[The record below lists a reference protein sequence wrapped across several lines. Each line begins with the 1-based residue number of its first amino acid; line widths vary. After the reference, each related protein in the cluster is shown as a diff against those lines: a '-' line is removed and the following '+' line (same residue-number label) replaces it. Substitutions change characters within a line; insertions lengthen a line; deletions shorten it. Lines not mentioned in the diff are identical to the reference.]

1 MTYEE
6 QVQLWVDG
14 NSVHDGQC
22 CPDFSCC
29 RPELL
34 APKEER
40 ELFQQ
45 LHLTGEST
53 MGMLGMFLGRSLED
67 KNIYIAGVID
77 DKLKTEE
84 KPNER
89 RTKTGQ

>member
-1 MTYEE
+1 MTYEK
-6 QVQLWVDG
+6 QVQLWVEGD
-14 NSVHDGQC
+14 SVHDGQC

-45 LHLTGEST
+45 LHLAGKST
-53 MGMLGMFLGRSLED
+53 FGMLGMFLGRAFE
-67 KNIYIAGVID
+67 KKEIYVAGVVD
-77 DKLKTEE
+77 DKLKDTEE
-84 KPNER
+84 
-89 RTKTGQ
+89 